1 MIGGSD
7 TELKVFEMQRA
18 KRKELNEKRRKESKK
33 GMYRQILF
41 SPLILAYNYPLITV
55 GVLAVGGYFAYKKF
69 KK

>member
-7 TELKVFEMQRA
+7 TELKVFEMERA
-18 KRKELNEKRRKESKK
+18 RRKESKK